1 MALRPLEVDRPP
13 DKAGGG
19 DTRWPPALHTQSKRK
34 HRQMARHRAEPF
46 RTPPEW
52 RLRAVKNKWYAFI
65 KPDLRRRY
73 RALQGFIEQN
83 IKNFAKK
90 LR

>member
-1 MALRPLEVDRPP
+1 LALRPLEVDRPP

-19 DTRWPPALHTQSKRK
+19 DTRWPPALHTEHRK
-34 HRQMARHRAEPF
+34 HTEMARHRAEPF
-46 RTPPEW
+46 RTPREW
-52 RLRAVKNKWYAFI
+52 RLRALKNKWYGFI

-83 IKNFAKK
+83 LENFAKK

>member
-1 MALRPLEVDRPP
+1 LA
-13 DKAGGG
+13 K
-19 DTRWPPALHTQSKRK
+19 
-34 HRQMARHRAEPF
+34 HRAERH

-52 RLRAVKNKWYAFI
+52 RWRVAKNRWYGFI
-65 KPDLRRRY
+65 KPDLKRRY

-83 IKNFAKK
+83 LENYIKK